1 MILVL
6 LTGFSISTLLFQ
18 IVSALEGHSVS
29 TIFKTSEISMQKL
42 LHAYSSLCASK
53 IVFSFQYED
62 DVTTNC
68 VNNFLRAREARD

>member
-6 LTGFSISTLLFQ
+6 LTGFSISTLPFQ

-42 LHAYSSLCASK
+42 LHAYSSLFASK
-53 IVFSFQYED
+53 IL
-62 DVTTNC
+62 
-68 VNNFLRAREARD
+68 LRLSL